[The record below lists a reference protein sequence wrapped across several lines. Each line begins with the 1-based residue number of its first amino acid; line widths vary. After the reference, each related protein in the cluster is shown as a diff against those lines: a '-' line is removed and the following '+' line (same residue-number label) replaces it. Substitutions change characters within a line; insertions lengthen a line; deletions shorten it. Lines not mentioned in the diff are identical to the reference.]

1 MRDKYNLNTMLPSE
15 RDVDDIA
22 GGNRDGMESEGVM
35 IPGMAPEDRVEV
47 IPGKNLALVTVVLI
61 GWHESFFA
69 GNQNNRQNLVPFM
82 PTEDVLTHRV

>member
-1 MRDKYNLNTMLPSE
+1 MRDKYNLNTMLPGTE

-47 IPGKNLALVTVVLI
+47 IPGMNLALVIRVYLI
-61 GWHESFFA
+61 LNG
-69 GNQNNRQNLVPFM
+69 L
-82 PTEDVLTHRV
+82 

>member
-47 IPGKNLALVTVVLI
+47 IPGKDLGPSCCKKRQKSPNKDLVWGI
-61 GWHESFFA
+61 GDIRRF
-69 GNQNNRQNLVPFM
+69 
-82 PTEDVLTHRV
+82 

>member
-47 IPGKNLALVTVVLI
+47 IPG
-61 GWHESFFA
+61 S
-69 GNQNNRQNLVPFM
+69 NLVLFI
-82 PTEDVLTHRV
+82 RVYLISNGL

>member
-47 IPGKNLALVTVVLI
+47 IPGKNL
-61 GWHESFFA
+61 EPSCCK
-69 GNQNNRQNLVPFM
+69 NRQKKVQGKKIVWGIGE
-82 PTEDVLTHRV
+82 TEGSE

>member
-47 IPGKNLALVTVVLI
+47 IPGNNLALFSL
-61 GWHESFFA
+61 SLF
-69 GNQNNRQNLVPFM
+69 NLKRTLEPFKI
-82 PTEDVLTHRV
+82 